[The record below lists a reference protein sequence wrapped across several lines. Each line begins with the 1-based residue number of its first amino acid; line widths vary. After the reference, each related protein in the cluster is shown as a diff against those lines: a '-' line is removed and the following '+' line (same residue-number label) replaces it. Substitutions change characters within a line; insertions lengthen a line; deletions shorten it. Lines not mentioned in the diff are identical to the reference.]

1 MEQYVSMTLSS
12 LQLYLSK
19 PGQNHYLRYEL
30 ANITTVIIG
39 GILKNTSNAIESTL
53 GAGII
58 RKLNINKLFISAY
71 SFSLE
76 HGLSDF
82 NLYEVELKKLMIENI
97 QKRYALID
105 SSKLEKNSS
114 VSFATPHQIDYL
126 LTDNGISSDL
136 LAKYQ
141 DSGVQVLMQDSV
153 SVH

>member
-1 MEQYVSMTLSS
+1 MTLSS

-19 PGQNHYLRYEL
+19 PGQNHYLQYEL

-58 RKLNINKLFISAY
+58 RNLNINKLFISAY

-105 SSKLEKNSS
+105 SSKLEKTLPSPS
-114 VSFATPHQIDYL
+114 LPHIRLIIY
-126 LTDNGISSDL
+126 
-136 LAKYQ
+136 
-141 DSGVQVLMQDSV
+141 
-153 SVH
+153 